1 MNDLSPAFSREQV
14 NRQSA
19 LALAHIGDGVYEL
32 MVRTHIASG
41 HEFSNEDMHR
51 NTLRFV
57 SASAQAKAFELIRE
71 SLSEE
76 EHAVF
81 LRGRNAHSKSPK
93 HTPPAEY
100 HAATGLEALFGW
112 LWLLGRRERLEELFD
127 IILVDLPDGAS
138 KKSEE

>member
-1 MNDLSPAFSREQV
+1 MNNLSPEFSKEQV

-57 SASAQAKAFELIRE
+57 SASAQSRAFAAIRS
-71 SLSEE
+71 SLVEDE
-76 EHAVF
+76 QAVF

-93 HTPPAEY
+93 HTHPAEY
-100 HAATGLEALFGW
+100 HTATGLEALFGW
-112 LWLLGRRERLEELFD
+112 LWLLGKRERLEELFGM
-127 IILVDLPDGAS
+127 ILADMPDGENE
-138 KKSEE
+138 KTEE